1 MLETQTHQKVNKAKL
16 QEVKAHLIILKVQ
29 PKVRLL
35 NNKKGELHKQN
46 IKTNRQEHCQ
56 TETITV
62 VFQLIDN

>member
-1 MLETQTHQKVNKAKL
+1 MPETQTHQRVNKAKL
-16 QEVKAHLIILKVQ
+16 QEVKARLIILKIQ
-29 PKVRLL
+29 PKDRLL

-56 TETITV
+56 IETV